1 MNKKMIFSILGQLT
15 LIEAVLLLCPTVV
28 SWIYKETQVTSAFVL
43 TIIIAFVIGAVLCVV
58 SKPKNR
64 VIFAKEGFVIVALGW
79 ILMSAI
85 GALPFF
91 ISKEIPSYV
100 DAFFETVSGFTTTGA
115 TILTNV
121 ENLSYSTL
129 FWRSFTHW
137 IGGMGVLVFIMAV
150 LPSISDRSIHI
161 MRAEMPG
168 PIVGKIVPK
177 ARETAK
183 ILYIIYFA
191 MTAIEIVFLLAGGMP
206 LYDSIVHA
214 FGTAGTGG
222 FGIRNDSI
230 ASYSPY
236 LQWVITVFMF
246 LFGINFNLYYLII
259 LKRLRSVV
267 SSGELWT
274 YVGISVISVVII
286 FFDIRSLYGT
296 LGEAIRASA
305 FQVSSLITST
315 GYATAN
321 VNAWPTLS
329 KTLLVALMFIGAC
342 AGSTGGGFKV
352 ARVVILVKNIRQE
365 LKKAIHPRSITAT
378 RFEGKIV
385 DKITLSSV
393 SAYLAIYVV
402 FFIATIL
409 LISFEPLG
417 MELLGLKSL
426 GVEELGFEANFTAA
440 LSCFNN
446 IGPIFSQVDPNISFA
461 KYGDFS
467 KIILSFA
474 MLFGRLEIYPLL
486 ITLIPSTWT
495 KK

>member
-1 MNKKMIFSILGQLT
+1 MNKKMVFSILGQLV
-15 LIEAVLLLCPTVV
+15 LIEAILLLFPTVV
-28 SWIYKETQVTSAFVL
+28 SWIYKETKVTSAFVL
-43 TIIIAFVIGAVLCVV
+43 TVLIAFLIGAVLCLV
-58 SKPKNR
+58 SRPKNR
-64 VIFAKEGFVIVALGW
+64 VIFAKEGFVVVALGW

-85 GALPFF
+85 GALPFY

-115 TILTNV
+115 SILTDV
-121 ENLSYSTL
+121 ETLSRSTL

-191 MTAIEIVFLLAGGMP
+191 MTAIEIIFLLAGGMS

-222 FGIRNDSI
+222 FGIKNDSI

-267 SSGELWT
+267 SSPHSKPKL
-274 YVGISVISVVII
+274 IAAA
-286 FFDIRSLYGT
+286 
-296 LGEAIRASA
+296 LGSRI
-305 FQVSSLITST
+305 
-315 GYATAN
+315 
-321 VNAWPTLS
+321 
-329 KTLLVALMFIGAC
+329 
-342 AGSTGGGFKV
+342 
-352 ARVVILVKNIRQE
+352 
-365 LKKAIHPRSITAT
+365 
-378 RFEGKIV
+378 
-385 DKITLSSV
+385 
-393 SAYLAIYVV
+393 
-402 FFIATIL
+402 
-409 LISFEPLG
+409 LISFW
-417 MELLGLKSL
+417 
-426 GVEELGFEANFTAA
+426 
-440 LSCFNN
+440 
-446 IGPIFSQVDPNISFA
+446 
-461 KYGDFS
+461 
-467 KIILSFA
+467 
-474 MLFGRLEIYPLL
+474 
-486 ITLIPSTWT
+486 IT
-495 KK
+495 